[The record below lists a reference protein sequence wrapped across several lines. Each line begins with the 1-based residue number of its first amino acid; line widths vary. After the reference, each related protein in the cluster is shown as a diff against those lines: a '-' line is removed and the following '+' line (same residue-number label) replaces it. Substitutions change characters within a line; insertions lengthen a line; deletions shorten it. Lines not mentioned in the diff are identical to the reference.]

1 LRTRTGFSSSP
12 SPRAASEAAD
22 EVLLLEGKEDGPSV
36 GAGPGGLAGEEGV
49 QEGLALGLSQGVAR
63 FDGGEAG
70 EAGEEGLE
78 ASPLPAQ
85 GLLEDLGEEKGVGVE
100 EGGGH
105 EEPHPPGA
113 EGLPAEKRRQSL
125 LPRLQKGFLLGGQ
138 GDEEGPGEG
147 LRPLGD
153 PLEEVL
159 VEDALVGGVLVHH
172 VEGVPRLG
180 EEVALPELGEEAE
193 AGQARGRGGA

>member
-1 LRTRTGFSSSP
+1 MRSRTLPGPKGSQRKSAAKASCPASKRASSS
-12 SPRAASEAAD
+12 
-22 EVLLLEGKEDGPSV
+22 
-36 GAGPGGLAGEEGV
+36 GA
-49 QEGLALGLSQGVAR
+49 
-63 FDGGEAG
+63 
-70 EAGEEGLE
+70 
-78 ASPLPAQ
+78 
-85 GLLEDLGEEKGVGVE
+85 K
-100 EGGGH
+100 
-105 EEPHPPGA
+105 
-113 EGLPAEKRRQSL
+113 
-125 LPRLQKGFLLGGQ
+125 